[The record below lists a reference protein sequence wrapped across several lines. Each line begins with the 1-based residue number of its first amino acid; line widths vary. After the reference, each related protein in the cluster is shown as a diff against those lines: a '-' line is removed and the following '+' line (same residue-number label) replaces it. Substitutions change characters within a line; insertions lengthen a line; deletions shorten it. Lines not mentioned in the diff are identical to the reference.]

1 MKEVNM
7 TYELIC
13 NLRRKP
19 DYYGS
24 DGPSWIRSIWTTP
37 SSFDW
42 FLKNNRQRLISEG
55 AIHRLGRDY
64 FIHCQRFPEAA
75 CKILGFDTPPHDL
88 SDMGG
93 VV

>member
-1 MKEVNM
+1 M
-7 TYELIC
+7 TYELIS

-24 DGPSWIRSIWTTP
+24 DGPSWIRSIWNTP

-42 FLKNNRQRLISEG
+42 FLKNNRRRLLQEG

-64 FIHCQRFPEAA
+64 FIDQKLFPSVA
-75 CKILGFDTPPHDL
+75 CRILGLQEATASPRAL
-88 SDMGG
+88 ESAK
-93 VV
+93 